1 MQKGNIKHHIR
12 SLTLL
17 LSTNWESHKETP
29 LKGISWLPGLAEMIS
44 AAFIW
49 CCAFV
54 AIYDNVSAPMLIFN
68 NDLMTNPAFSVL
80 C

>member
-1 MQKGNIKHHIR
+1 MIEGVLWHNLSNHLCWVEKHILNHIIYMKKGNIKHHIR

-44 AAFIW
+44 AAFI
-49 CCAFV
+49 
-54 AIYDNVSAPMLIFN
+54 
-68 NDLMTNPAFSVL
+68 
-80 C
+80 